1 MISILFNLQIK
12 DAEDY
17 YYSFLRGANVMGANF
32 IIAISGE
39 FIDAAVSTV
48 TTSLIRTIMVI
59 LRSERVEVSALLSTL
74 LIGLI
79 TSRYLY

>member
-1 MISILFNLQIK
+1 
-12 DAEDY
+12 
-17 YYSFLRGANVMGANF
+17 MGANF